1 MRSSVGSARRITY
14 GFFGLVAL
22 AAAVA
27 VGWNGLSVYAKN
39 MRPNSANAWYSAPAK
54 TEGATST
61 VVDPAA
67 VDTARQSA
75 KAMSRAFHSAA
86 EQVLPAVVTITSKPS
101 MAKVKAVKPSE
112 DGDEGME
119 EVPFGFNGSPFGDMM
134 KDPNLRKFFQFH
146 GGSPNMPHGA
156 ASSGSGVIVD
166 ASGVILTNNHVVA
179 GGGDITVRLGD
190 GREFKA
196 AEIKTDPK
204 TDVAIVRIHA
214 GGSLPVARLGRSS
227 EVEVGDWVLA
237 LGQPFGLEG
246 TVTAGIVS
254 AKGRGIG
261 ITDREDFIQTDAAIN
276 PGNSGGPLV
285 NLDGEVIGINTA
297 ISTNSGGYQGVGFA
311 IPVDLA
317 KWVGGQ
323 LEQSG
328 TVHRAYLGVIIQ
340 PVNQEVA
347 DEFKT
352 KVHSGV
358 IVREVRDNTPAAK
371 AGVQPGDV
379 IEKFAGQAVNT
390 PLELQGLVERSP
402 IGSSQPL
409 ILLRD
414 GKELTVQVASKELPS
429 DETVA
434 SKFTEHGEGGAH
446 ATFDKLGIQAET
458 LTSSL
463 AEQLGAKADFG
474 VAVTDV
480 RDGSPAAMAGLEKG
494 MVITHVGRKPVKSL
508 ADLRK
513 ALDAGSLSAGL
524 MLTVRTEEGSRLV
537 MIRIGRVCRWSS
549 ARFVG
554 RRGEPDR

>member
-1 MRSSVGSARRITY
+1 M
-14 GFFGLVAL
+14 
-22 AAAVA
+22 A

-39 MRPNSANAWYSAPAK
+39 TRPANAWYSAPAK

-67 VDTARQSA
+67 VDSARQSA

-101 MAKVKAVKPSE
+101 MVKVKALKPSE
-112 DGDEGME
+112 DGEEGME
-119 EVPFGFNGSPFGDMM
+119 DIPFGFNGSPFGDML
-134 KDPNLRKFFQFH
+134 KDPNMRKFFQFH
-146 GGSPNMPHGA
+146 GGTPNMPHGV

-166 ASGVILTNNHVVA
+166 SSGVILTNNHVVA

-204 TDVAIVRIHA
+204 ADLAIVTIKA

-261 ITDREDFIQTDAAIN
+261 ILGEGGREDFIQTDAAIN

-311 IPVDLA
+311 IPIDEA

-323 LEQSG
+323 LEQNG
-328 TVHRAYLGVIIQ
+328 VVHRAYLGVIIQ

-347 DEFKT
+347 EQFKI

-379 IEKFAGQAVNT
+379 IEKFAGQAVHT
-390 PLELQGLVERSP
+390 PQELQSLVERSA
-402 IGSSQPL
+402 IGSSEPL
-409 ILLRD
+409 VLLRE
-414 GKELTVQVASKELPS
+414 GKELTLQVASKELPG

-434 SKFTEHGEGGAH
+434 SKSTEHGAGGAH
-446 ATFDKLGIQAET
+446 ASFDKLGIQAET

-463 AEQLGAKADFG
+463 AEQLGVKADFG
-474 VAVTDV
+474 VAVTGV
-480 RDGSPAAMAGLEKG
+480 RDGSPAAMAGLDKG

-537 MIRIGRVCRWSS
+537 MIRT
-549 ARFVG
+549 
-554 RRGEPDR
+554 GE

>member
-1 MRSSVGSARRITY
+1 MQSRVARARRITY
-14 GFFGLVAL
+14 GLFGLVAL

-39 MRPNSANAWYSAPAK
+39 MRPSSANAWYSASPQIDNGGTNIPVNK
-54 TEGATST
+54 E
-61 VVDPAA
+61 A

-75 KAMSRAFHSAA
+75 KAMSRAFHAA
-86 EQVLPAVVTITSKPS
+86 SEQVLPAVVTITSRPS
-101 MAKVKAVKPSE
+101 MTKVKAMKPSQ

-119 EVPFGFNGSPFGDMM
+119 EIPFGFNGSPFGDMM
-134 KDPNLRKFFQFH
+134 KDPNLRKFFQFR
-146 GGSPNMPHGA
+146 GGSPNMMPHGV

-166 ASGVILTNNHVVA
+166 SSGIILTNNHVVS
-179 GGGDITVRLGD
+179 GGGDITVRLSD

-196 AEIKTDPK
+196 GEIKTDPK
-204 TDVAIVRIHA
+204 ADLAIVTIKA
-214 GGSLPVARLGRSS
+214 GSSLPVARLGRSS

-261 ITDREDFIQTDAAIN
+261 ITDREDFLQTDAAIN

-285 NLDGEVIGINTA
+285 NIDGEVIGINTA
-297 ISTNSGGYQGVGFA
+297 ISSNSGGYQGVGFA
-311 IPVDLA
+311 IPIDEA

-323 LEQSG
+323 LEQNG
-328 TVHRAYLGVIIQ
+328 TVHRAYLGVMIQ

-347 DEFKT
+347 EQFKI

-358 IVREVRDNTPAAK
+358 FVREVRDGTPAAK

-379 IEKFAGQAVNT
+379 IEKFAGQTVNT
-390 PLELQGLVERSP
+390 PLELQSLVERSP
-402 IGSSQPL
+402 IGSSEPL
-409 ILLRD
+409 VLLRD
-414 GKELTVQVASKELPS
+414 GKELTVQVVSKELPG
-429 DETVA
+429 DEAVA
-434 SKFTEHGEGGAH
+434 SKTMEHAEGSGH
-446 ATFDKLGIQAET
+446 ATFDKLGVQAET

-463 AEQLGAKADFG
+463 AEQLGMKADFG
-474 VAVTDV
+474 VAITDI
-480 RDGSPAAMAGLEKG
+480 RADSPAAMAGLEKG

-513 ALDAGSLSAGL
+513 ALDAGSLNAGL

-537 MIRIGRVCRWSS
+537 MIR
-549 ARFVG
+549 A
-554 RRGEPDR
+554 GE